1 MLQCNNQFPTFE
13 KRADF
18 FHDIINALLLHWLA
32 LANKAQQRATSYI
45 ICGCWAIPGKSAYVK
60 HQSTQKKRGKS
71 KSQLVGMITYSN
83 NQNPVFY
90 FSASQHSHIVLSSSM
105 RGKCQGLKI
114 DWTPLLT
121 FPMHLQC
128 YLNLNTSIQ
137 ELTENTEFDTLF
149 CLKLTPKPTIQI

>member
-60 HQSTQKKRGKS
+60 HQSTQKRGKS

-83 NQNPVFY
+83 NQNPVFLLL
-90 FSASQHSHIVLSSSM
+90 SQPAQPHSPELQYERKMSGVKNRLDPFIDFPNAIAVISRHNLDSCHICCPN
-105 RGKCQGLKI
+105 G
-114 DWTPLLT
+114 
-121 FPMHLQC
+121 H
-128 YLNLNTSIQ
+128 
-137 ELTENTEFDTLF
+137 
-149 CLKLTPKPTIQI
+149 